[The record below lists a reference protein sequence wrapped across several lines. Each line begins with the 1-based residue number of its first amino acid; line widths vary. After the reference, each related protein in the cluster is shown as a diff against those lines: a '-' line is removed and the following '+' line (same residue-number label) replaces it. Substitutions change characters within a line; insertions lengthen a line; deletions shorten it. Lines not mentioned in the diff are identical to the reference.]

1 MFINSINN
9 DATVRAETAVNC
21 TVLKRWLPMELTA
34 LAVSVAFLFSHIK
47 AGTSFY
53 EKPFKIGVP
62 TDLNDKRT
70 KVAEIDM
77 QPGA

>member
-1 MFINSINN
+1 
-9 DATVRAETAVNC
+9 
-21 TVLKRWLPMELTA
+21 MELTA

-77 QPGA
+77 QPGAWIKDHEIPKILLIGINSTA